1 MTLGSDFAS
10 RIAEQR
16 SQFLFEDARQRKER
30 LETKLELEEQLR
42 RERSNNRQRSLAAK
56 APKAVGSVPSRSQ
69 TPKKLKGETGP
80 SEVQGVQPQMP
91 RAPNMFEV
99 LRPESPG
106 ARKLLQQ
113 ASRNKVQ
120 STVMSQMLM
129 SRVVQAFGSPMP

>member
-30 LETKLELEEQLR
+30 RETKLELEEQLR
-42 RERSNNRQRSLAAK
+42 RERSERQRSTPKMGAAK
-56 APKAVGSVPSRSQ
+56 APSRS
-69 TPKKLKGETGP
+69 PKNLKGEMP
-80 SEVQGVQPQMP
+80 SEVPPMVQPP
-91 RAPNMFEV
+91 RPNMFEV

-113 ASRNKVQ
+113 ASRNKMQ